1 MILRCTVCGYEI
13 TEAAFGDYCSRQA
26 RFDDEVVGL
35 IEDRDCPECEAQGAL
50 AVIDRVNRLIAGSSL
65 ISTNE
70 EA

>member
-13 TEAAFGDYCSRQA
+13 TEAVFGDYCAGIA

-50 AVIDRVNRLIAGSSL
+50 
-65 ISTNE
+65 E